1 MAKSQVNLKDL
12 QGRSFTTPVGRMSF
26 PALLTPKKYKGKE
39 DATAYYQTAILF
51 PKDQDLTEMRREI
64 KLAAAEKFGKD
75 PKKWPKISMPWRD
88 GDKQEDL
95 KGYENHWFVNAKSKR
110 KVKIVDGKKQPVTD
124 EEEIY
129 GGRYC
134 KLALRAKLT
143 TTGAK
148 DEEGNVKYFVSL
160 YLQAVQVLT
169 VDGDK
174 GDAFGGGVNI
184 DDVFDTEDT
193 SEDDNDDLK
202 FDADS
207 DDDGDELTM

>member
-1 MAKSQVNLKDL
+1 MAKENVNLKDL
-12 QGRSFTTPVGRMSF
+12 KGRSFTTPTGRMSF
-26 PALLTPKKYKGKE
+26 PALFTPKKYKNKE
-39 DATAYYQTAILF
+39 DATAYYQVAILF
-51 PKDQDLTEMRREI
+51 PKDQDLTEMRKEI

-95 KGYENHWFVNAKSKR
+95 KGYEGHWFVNAKSKR
-110 KVKIVDGKKQPVTD
+110 KVKIVDGRKEQVTD
-124 EEEIY
+124 EEEVY

-148 DEEGNVKYFVSL
+148 DEDGNVKYFVSL

-174 GDAFGGGVNI
+174 GDSFGGGVNI
-184 DDVFDTEDT
+184 DDVFDSEEGE
-193 SEDDNDDLK
+193 SEDNSDLD
-202 FDADS
+202 FNE
-207 DDDGDELTM
+207 DGDEMTL